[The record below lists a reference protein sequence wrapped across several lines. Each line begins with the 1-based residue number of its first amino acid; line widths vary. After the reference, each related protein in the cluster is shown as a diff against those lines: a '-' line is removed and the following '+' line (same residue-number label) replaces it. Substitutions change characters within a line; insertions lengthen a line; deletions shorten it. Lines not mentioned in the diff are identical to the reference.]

1 MLEPE
6 WHRRMKHP
14 TKTAFVAPQLL
25 AAVVFQPQHYLA
37 RFPVFDALTAEAAY
51 EFRFPARRRHARRC
65 LSNGRGQP
73 PGRASRAPVGCTALT
88 LIQASSSPPS
98 RVR

>member
-1 MLEPE
+1 
-6 WHRRMKHP
+6 MKHP

-37 RFPVFDALTAEAAY
+37 RFPVFDALTAEAAH

-65 LSNGRGQP
+65 LSRQNDCRSKRLTSASAGGLASVEA
-73 PGRASRAPVGCTALT
+73 RAAECALAFIT
-88 LIQASSSPPS
+88 RSEASHA
-98 RVR
+98 RR